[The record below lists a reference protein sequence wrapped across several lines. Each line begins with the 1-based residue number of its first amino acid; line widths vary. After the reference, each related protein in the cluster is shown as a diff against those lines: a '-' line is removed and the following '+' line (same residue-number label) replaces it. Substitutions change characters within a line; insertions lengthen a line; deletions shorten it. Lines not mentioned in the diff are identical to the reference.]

1 MKTTDAFAD
10 PKGFS
15 RERARP
21 LSPDERRAAIVDAV
35 IPLIREKGRDITT
48 RQIAEAA
55 GVAEGTIFRAF
66 GDKDS
71 IIQAA
76 IDRFLDPEPLR
87 NKLRGI
93 DPDEPTEEKVR
104 QVIQLLRDRLTGFI
118 GFMSA
123 VGIQGPPPGSKPG
136 GDQEW
141 IRIMHQ
147 LFRDDELGVDI
158 DALSFYIRLVAFGSS
173 IPVFNDPHQF
183 TTDELTRFVMKGIS

>member
-1 MKTTDAFAD
+1 MKATEAFTD
-10 PKGFS
+10 PQRFS
-15 RERARP
+15 RERAKP
-21 LSPDERRAAIVDAV
+21 LSPDDRRAAIVDAV
-35 IPLIREKGRDITT
+35 IPLIRANGRDITT

-76 IDRFLDPEPLR
+76 IDRFMDPEPLR

-118 GFMSA
+118 GFMAA

-136 GDQEW
+136 GDQQW
-141 IRIMHQ
+141 IQIMHQ

-158 DALSFYIRLVAFGSS
+158 DSLSFYIRLVSFGSS